1 MWGPEPKQ
9 VEVTEWDSN
18 TSLQA
23 DDVIDPDQELW
34 FRMVLDISGPKLEG
48 GQFSVLVLTSAELKK
63 RGNVHL
69 RNVVV
74 VNQMTKLEELVE
86 SLIAEI
92 EKWGSERDV
101 LMGPELRMM
110 FDWEYEDPPLMGNIV
125 ELKINLST

>member
-1 MWGPEPKQ
+1 
-9 VEVTEWDSN
+9 
-18 TSLQA
+18 
-23 DDVIDPDQELW
+23 
-34 FRMVLDISGPKLEG
+34 MVLDISGPKLEG